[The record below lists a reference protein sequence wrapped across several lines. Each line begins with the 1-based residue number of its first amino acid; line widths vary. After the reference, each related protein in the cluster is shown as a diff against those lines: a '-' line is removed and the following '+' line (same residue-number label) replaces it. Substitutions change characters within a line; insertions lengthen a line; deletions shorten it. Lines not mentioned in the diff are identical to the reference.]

1 MLNRPKGNQRAQLAI
16 ELYVNSIIRYIGQ
29 YIAELQGID
38 AITFTVG
45 IDENTVEVWKLNF
58 NYFNYLRL
66 AVDHKRN
73 DVRKKVA

>member
-1 MLNRPKGNQRAQLAI
+1 MT
-16 ELYVNSIIRYIGQ
+16 RYIGQ
-29 YIAELQGID
+29 YISGLQEIG
-38 AITFTVG
+38 AIIFTIG